1 MSFTRII
8 CPVCGGA
15 KRKKRNDNGGKRTDS
30 EPCPG
35 CNGKDYVCIGD
46 LKRICVEYQEQICDL
61 ECELRKL
68 KNAK

>member
-1 MSFTRII
+1 MFTKII
-8 CPVCGGA
+8 CPVCGGE
-15 KRKKRNDNGGKRTDS
+15 KRTKRNDNGGKRTNY
-30 EPCPG
+30 EPCSG

-46 LKRICVEYQEQICDL
+46 LKRICAEYLDQICEL

>member
-8 CPVCGGA
+8 CPICGGDNIE
-15 KRKKRNDNGGKRTDS
+15 KRDTLKGKRTDT
-30 EPCPG
+30 EPCHA
-35 CNGKDYVCIGD
+35 CNGKHFVCIGD
-46 LKRICVEYQEQICDL
+46 LKRICTEYMDQICEL